1 MGSTILSKITKDEII
16 ALIPARGGSKSIPRK
31 NIRMFQGYPLIAY
44 SIAAA
49 KLSCQINRVIV
60 STDSEEIA
68 DIAKKYG
75 AEVPFLRPA
84 EYARDD
90 SPDIEFVLHAIK
102 WLSEHEGNIPEY
114 IIHMRP
120 TAPIRDRKMLEAA
133 ILKVKTDVNATSLR
147 SGSICAHPPYK
158 WYKQGV
164 DGYLEPLFDGMT
176 NDEVN
181 IPRQQFPTVY
191 MPNGYVDILK
201 TEFIIKSNLM
211 YGERIIGFETQEIPD
226 IDTEDDLLK
235 LSIYPALSSAVEE
248 MRDYLG
254 GTYEKL
260 S

>member
-1 MGSTILSKITKDEII
+1 MDSAILSKIAKDEVI
-16 ALIPARGGSKSIPRK
+16 ALIPARGGSKSVPRK
-31 NIRMFQGYPLIAY
+31 NLRMFQGYPLIAY

-49 KLSCQINRVIV
+49 KLSCQISRVIV

-68 DIAKKYG
+68 DVAKKYG

-90 SPDIEFVLHAIK
+90 SPDIEFVLHAIE
-102 WLSEHEGNIPEY
+102 WLSEHEGHVPEY
-114 IIHMRP
+114 IVHMRP
-120 TAPIRDRKMLEAA
+120 TTPVRDRKTIDAA
-133 ILKVKTDVNATSLR
+133 ILKIKADTNATSLR

-158 WYKQGV
+158 WFKQGA

-181 IPRQQFPTVY
+181 IPRQQFPNVY
-191 MPNGYVDILK
+191 IPNGYVDILK
-201 TEFIIKSNLM
+201 TEFIVKNNLLHGDRM
-211 YGERIIGFETQEIPD
+211 IGFSTQEIPD

-235 LSIYPALSSAVEE
+235 LSIYPALTVAVEE
-248 MRDYLG
+248 MRDYLR
-254 GTYEKL
+254 GTHGKL